1 MAKKYLPEYTITDNL
16 LSIISE
22 AEKLRTWLRTSRI
35 DIPWL
40 EKIRFEALTRRAHF
54 STSIE
59 GNPLTLPE
67 VEALARGE
75 DIPAAK
81 KAKQEV
87 VNYFAALRWIQEQR
101 PDKVVTEKGLLNL
114 HRLLT
119 KNVLPQSHAG
129 KYKTRQNYVVAAGRV
144 IYTPPEPKEAKTLTI
159 ALLGWL
165 ENFGKSVHPII
176 AQAIAHYE
184 LVRIHPF
191 IDGNGRCARC
201 LATWILYL
209 RSFDT
214 EHIFA
219 VDEFYRED
227 HEGYYQSIQ
236 QVTGEDGDLTSWL
249 EYCSLAIRD
258 TLERTQRRIKELS
271 IPVKLRKVTLTRQQ
285 ESLLLAFRDKNRL
298 SVSEM
303 VKILGVK
310 RARLYRIIKPLVEA
324 KIIEPSRTT
333 PVVYSLW
340 EKH

>member
-1 MAKKYLPEYTITDNL
+1 MNRYVPKYTITDNL

-22 AEKLRTWLRTSRI
+22 AENLKTWLRTSRI
-35 DIPWL
+35 EIPWL

-75 DIPAAK
+75 DIPAAG

-87 VNYFAALRWIQEQR
+87 TNYFAALRWIQEQS
-101 PDKVVTEKGLLNL
+101 PNDTITEKGVLNL

-119 KNVLPQSHAG
+119 ENVLPQSQAG
-129 KYKTRQNYVVAAGRV
+129 KYKTRQNYVVAAGKV
-144 IYTPPEPKEAKTLTI
+144 IYTPPRPKEARPLTI
-159 ALLGWL
+159 ALLDWL
-165 ENFGKSVHPII
+165 KLFGKSVHPII

-184 LVRIHPF
+184 FARIHPF
-191 IDGNGRCARC
+191 ADGNGRCARC

-209 RSFDT
+209 RGFDT

-219 VDEFYRED
+219 VDQFYRED

-236 QVTGEDGDLTSWL
+236 DVRAAGVDLTSWL
-249 EYCSLAIRD
+249 EYCSVAVKD
-258 TLERTQRRIKELS
+258 TLERTQRRIKELR

-285 ESLLLAFRDKNRL
+285 ESLLIAFRDKNRL
-298 SVSEM
+298 SVDEM
-303 VKILGVK
+303 VKILGIR

-324 KIIEPSRTT
+324 KIIQSSRTR
-333 PVVYSLW
+333 PVVYSLRS
-340 EKH
+340 E

>member
-1 MAKKYLPEYTITDNL
+1 MEKKYSPRYTITDNL
-16 LSIISE
+16 LAIISE
-22 AEKLRTWLRTSRI
+22 AEQLRTWLRTSRI

-40 EKIRFEALTRRAHF
+40 ERIRFETLTRQAHF

-87 VNYFAALRWIQEQR
+87 TNYFAALRWIQEQK
-101 PDKVVTEKGLLNL
+101 PDKAATEKGLLNL

-119 KNVLPQSHAG
+119 QKVLPPSQVG
-129 KYKTRQNYVVAAGRV
+129 KYKTRQNYVVAAGRI
-144 IYTPPEPKEAKTLTI
+144 IYTPPGPKEARTLTM
-159 ALLGWL
+159 ALLEWL
-165 ENFGKSVHPII
+165 KNADKLVHPII
-176 AQAIAHYE
+176 SQAIAHYE

-191 IDGNGRCARC
+191 TDGNGRCARC
-201 LATWILYL
+201 LATWILCL
-209 RSFDT
+209 RGFDT

-219 VDEFYRED
+219 VDQFYKED

-236 QVTGEDGDLTSWL
+236 KVRREKGDLTSWL
-249 EYCSLAIRD
+249 EYCCLAIKD

-271 IPVKLRKVTLTRQQ
+271 IPAKLKKITLTRQQ
-285 ESLLLAFRDKNRL
+285 ESLLLSFRDKNRL

-303 VKILGVK
+303 VTILGIK
-310 RARLYRIIKPLVEA
+310 RARLYRIIKPLVKA
-324 KIIEPSRTT
+324 KIIQPSRTR
-333 PVVYSLW
+333 PVIYSF
-340 EKH
+340 KSQ